1 MGRVSAQRIM
11 YGMVGWLGGA
21 SEGAPLPDAICAT
34 VDGLKSATVDGLESA
49 HLEQD
54 GQRRIYISCRP
65 RGSLC
70 LSPSFPSASAS
81 CLCLSPSAFLC
92 LLPSALLCLLPSSV
106 SCLPPSF
113 PSASTSCLLPS
124 SASYLL
130 HPPAFCPP
138 LPSAFLCLL
147 SPAFSPPVSCLCCLL
162 LPSAL
167 YFPFFFNVAY
177 LVYNNV
183 ILQ

>member
-1 MGRVSAQRIM
+1 MVGWLCGASEGAPLSDAQRIL

-92 LLPSALLCLLPSSV
+92 LLPSALLCLLPSS
-106 SCLPPSF
+106 
-113 PSASTSCLLPS
+113 ASCLLPS
-124 SASYLL
+124 A
-130 HPPAFCPP
+130 
-138 LPSAFLCLL
+138 LL
-147 SPAFSPPVSCLCCLL
+147 SPACVVSFYP
-162 LPSAL
+162 LPFIS
-167 YFPFFFNVAY
+167 PFFSMLPTWY
-177 LVYNNV
+177 T
-183 ILQ
+183 IM